1 MTIISPTHGQD
12 HYVVSRSFPGG
23 YAKPEHLDHNFIV
36 VGLFSLL
43 GVALTAAAL
52 CSGATPDISDIA
64 AFLG

>member
-12 HYVVSRSFPGG
+12 HYVSRSFPGG
-23 YAKPEHLDHNFIV
+23 YAKPEHLDHNLV
-36 VGLFSLL
+36 VVCLFSLL

-52 CSGATPDISDIA
+52 CSGTTADISDIA